1 MGQSRNGTF
10 LRRVSHVA
18 DLLCGKSRDTG
29 LLCGKSVGDMVRGL
43 LVGHGYKSSP
53 AAGWCVGCV
62 VGMVE
67 VEVTQRNRDVDSI

>member
-43 LVGHGYKSSP
+43 LVGMAIKAPHQRVCGMCGGGY
-53 AAGWCVGCV
+53 GG
-62 VGMVE
+62 GGG
-67 VEVTQRNRDVDSI
+67 

>member
-53 AAGWCVGCV
+53 PAGVQDVWWWR
-62 VGMVE
+62 
-67 VEVTQRNRDVDSI
+67 VTPRNRDVDSI